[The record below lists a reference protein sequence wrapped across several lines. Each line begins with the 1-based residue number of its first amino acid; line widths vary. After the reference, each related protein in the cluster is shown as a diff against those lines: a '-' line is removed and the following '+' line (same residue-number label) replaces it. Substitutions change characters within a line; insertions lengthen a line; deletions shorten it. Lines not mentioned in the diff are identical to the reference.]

1 MIWLSQ
7 TLIDFI
13 RLNLRIWYYY
23 VYTYTHIITIYII
36 YITKILEVNVV
47 CMSWVLRASC
57 SALVQCRG
65 DLVPGRAKEHGSM
78 VIRKHL
84 RICRQGTSQQGRTRE
99 LFLCPCQ
106 QIFLAG
112 SCVTWLISQ
121 DDLKNGLPE
130 NSLRSVQDLSQ
141 LWEKDLRRIWSC
153 ARIPVSHSF
162 VWNAHVSWESV
173 GCSWP
178 ALLLFVMIVFIKAG
192 WGYVGRRA
200 SASPATGYPK
210 LHNAE
215 QEALVKA
222 PAVSCS
228 IASAD
233 DSCLIL
239 FEGFALQCHYSTC
252 FILFQCTWNG
262 SCCGLP
268 RKNGVTI
275 NKLYWHLKVMC
286 HTLMAHMF
294 IRLEVHELVSS
305 KIDEVQNITRAF
317 YKEYL
322 KQVALWTLHMNAYI
336 YILNYIDV
344 RRPKEL
350 GKNWAQSCNMCN
362 VIGMSCASC
371 EVAMWSFSRKPSLDM
386 TTKAGQCSGH
396 LPYSATKPRWKP
408 RPQQR
413 SSCFSE
419 QKTRNK

>member
-1 MIWLSQ
+1 
-7 TLIDFI
+7 
-13 RLNLRIWYYY
+13 
-23 VYTYTHIITIYII
+23 
-36 YITKILEVNVV
+36 
-47 CMSWVLRASC
+47 MSWVLRASC
-57 SALVQCRG
+57 SALLQCRG
-65 DLVPGRAKEHGSM
+65 DLVPGGAKEHGSM
-78 VIRKHL
+78 VIRNHL

-239 FEGFALQCHYSTC
+239 FDPFWRIRTTVPVSSC
-252 FILFQCTWNG
+252 FNAPGMDPSWL
-262 SCCGLP
+262 CCGLP

-275 NKLYWHLKVMC
+275 NKLYWHLKAWGYVSYVDGT
-286 HTLMAHMF
+286 HVHQARGPWIGF
-294 IRLEVHELVSS
+294 I
-305 KIDEVQNITRAF
+305 
-317 YKEYL
+317 
-322 KQVALWTLHMNAYI
+322 
-336 YILNYIDV
+336 
-344 RRPKEL
+344 
-350 GKNWAQSCNMCN
+350 
-362 VIGMSCASC
+362 
-371 EVAMWSFSRKPSLDM
+371 
-386 TTKAGQCSGH
+386 
-396 LPYSATKPRWKP
+396 
-408 RPQQR
+408 
-413 SSCFSE
+413 
-419 QKTRNK
+419 